1 MNQKM
6 EGITPIVSL
15 LSELMD
21 DSNVPKNV
29 RASFADILNIL
40 DSNDD
45 SSVKV
50 HEALNILDSIS
61 NDVNL
66 ESFTRTQVWSVV
78 SMLEKLG

>member
-6 EGITPIVSL
+6 DEITPIVSL
-15 LSELMD
+15 LNELMD
-21 DSNVPKNV
+21 DTNVPKNV
-29 RASFADILNIL
+29 RASFEDIITIL

-45 SSVKV
+45 NSVKV
-50 HEALNILDSIS
+50 HEALNILDSVS